1 MASSRSEHADTT
13 GRSLSEGKPR
23 IVRLGVCGHVSPGD
37 WRHPETDSFGSVIA
51 EKTRQFVGRCK
62 EVAEIKQ
69 WMERNDCGFCLIRG
83 TPGVGKT
90 ALMSALSRIGSDSLE
105 NTFDAPQLAALLR
118 SDAWPKV
125 AVIPYFIVRGEV
137 TATPV
142 RFLST
147 LLHNIGRACD
157 VPCVTAG
164 TADELASELQRQLPA
179 ASKILRERGKKL
191 LVLIDGLDES
201 VNAEGEA
208 SVGTSLLSY
217 IPRDLP
223 PGVFFVLAGRRRK
236 EVEVLSNELKK
247 LHEMELQGLSEDD
260 VRGLLKLTVS
270 QADLEPDYVRQV
282 TKLSDGNP
290 LYLKFVLQALREGRV
305 RLNDIRSLPKN
316 FHDLLEKTFNRLL
329 ARDRGVKLN
338 VLMALALAREQ
349 FTVEQI
355 AGIAEEPLL
364 EVHRALDACAEVIT
378 ERRNLYGRAVYRVF
392 HDSFADYL
400 RSHKDYASHL
410 PEMSRRI
417 LRFAVRRVPDRPAE
431 PELLEV
437 VERLF
442 DGTVLVQDDAGPLSQ
457 LIERTSR
464 LLTGQSL
471 VRQNLLKRPF
481 EELGPLLVA
490 LGRCVGAATARM
502 TIDCLAATAEQQPA
516 EVGSAALEL
525 VQQRARGRGAMAVQA
540 NAQAAGVALEVV
552 VQSCQVASMSAAA
565 RKVLLAACSATDST
579 VRSLAVVAAF
589 RLVHARH
596 ALGMSIMQ
604 ELARRSVRFGLPRPQ
619 GLALF
624 ACCAIGL
631 FYERPRDEHL
641 IRDLKQMV
649 RSASRRLWWVRLGLL
664 AAPKAAT
671 VAWASVS
678 DDYNNINLGEI
689 KAYKKFAAGH
699 PAFVAAV
706 SEMIDFMDPA
716 YGTSETFA
724 QAVRRLDEL
733 NVQPAVALGV
743 SSDTAGRHQPRSGR
757 R

>member
-1 MASSRSEHADTT
+1 M
-13 GRSLSEGKPR
+13 
-23 IVRLGVCGHVSPGD
+23 
-37 WRHPETDSFGSVIA
+37 IA

-90 ALMSALSRIGSDSLE
+90 ALMSALSRIASDSLE
-105 NTFDAPQLAALLR
+105 NTFDAPQLVALLR

-179 ASKILRERGKKL
+179 ASKILRDRGEKL

-201 VNAEGEA
+201 VSAEGEA

-247 LHEMELQGLSEDD
+247 LYEMELQGLSEDD
-260 VRGLLKLTVS
+260 VRGLLKLTIS

-329 ARDRGVKLN
+329 AKDRGVKLN

-442 DGTVLVQDDAGPLSQ
+442 DGTAL
-457 LIERTSR
+457 RSR
-464 LLTGQSL
+464 
-471 VRQNLLKRPF
+471 
-481 EELGPLLVA
+481 
-490 LGRCVGAATARM
+490 
-502 TIDCLAATAEQQPA
+502 
-516 EVGSAALEL
+516 
-525 VQQRARGRGAMAVQA
+525 
-540 NAQAAGVALEVV
+540 
-552 VQSCQVASMSAAA
+552 
-565 RKVLLAACSATDST
+565 
-579 VRSLAVVAAF
+579 
-589 RLVHARH
+589 
-596 ALGMSIMQ
+596 
-604 ELARRSVRFGLPRPQ
+604 
-619 GLALF
+619 
-624 ACCAIGL
+624 
-631 FYERPRDEHL
+631 
-641 IRDLKQMV
+641 
-649 RSASRRLWWVRLGLL
+649 
-664 AAPKAAT
+664 
-671 VAWASVS
+671 
-678 DDYNNINLGEI
+678 
-689 KAYKKFAAGH
+689 
-699 PAFVAAV
+699 
-706 SEMIDFMDPA
+706 
-716 YGTSETFA
+716 
-724 QAVRRLDEL
+724 
-733 NVQPAVALGV
+733 
-743 SSDTAGRHQPRSGR
+743 
-757 R
+757 